1 MSGTSADGVDAVLLG
16 VEEANGPDAPPAV
29 RQLAAS
35 SHAWPG
41 DVARRLAGAMAD
53 QATTSGIARLRR
65 DVSEGFAEA
74 TRTLLEAAEVDA
86 SEIAALGCHGQTVW
100 HIPRGADEGGD
111 GRRDEPGAGT
121 SLQLLDPALL
131 AARTGVPVVSDFRS
145 ADLAAGGEGA
155 PLVSF
160 SDPILFAAEGRVRA
174 VLNWGGIANVTRVPP
189 RGTPRPGATPE
200 GGEQNAVSSAAL
212 PPLAFDLGPANALI
226 DAAVQLA
233 TGGEE
238 TFDEDGAHASA
249 GEVDDD
255 LLRDL
260 MADPWL
266 DRKPPKST
274 GKERYGAPWVRELME
289 ARGLRPDSAP
299 AGWNDFIRSL
309 AEFTVRSTAY
319 GIERFLGHVDEV
331 LVAGGGARNAVLL
344 AGLEAAL
351 APVPVRVLAA
361 TDGPS
366 GVDATT
372 REAAA
377 FALLAWAFLRGRPG
391 NVPEATGAVGPRV
404 LGSYTP
410 APDRPMPFAR
420 PAT

>member
-1 MSGTSADGVDAVLLG
+1 MKIIGLMSGTSADGIDAVLLD
-16 VEEANGPDAPPAV
+16 VKDTDGPDAVPAV
-29 RQLAAS
+29 RQLAAV
-35 SHAWPG
+35 SHAWPS
-41 DVARRLAGAMAD
+41 DVAARLAGAMAD
-53 QATTSGIARLRR
+53 QSTTSGIARLRR
-65 DVSEGFAEA
+65 DVSEGFADA
-74 TRTLLEAAEVDA
+74 TRGLLEVAGADAAAV
-86 SEIAALGCHGQTVW
+86 AALGCHGQTVW
-100 HIPRGADEGGD
+100 HIPPGEDAGPGD
-111 GRRDEPGAGT
+111 RPDRAPPGT

-131 AARTGVPVVSDFRS
+131 AARTGVPVVSDLRS

-155 PLVSF
+155 PLVAF
-160 SDPILFAAEGRVRA
+160 SDPILFAAPGRVRA

-189 RGTPRPGATPE
+189 GPSVGEAGAPG
-200 GGEQNAVSSAAL
+200 AAL
-212 PPLAFDLGPANALI
+212 PPLAFDLGPANALV

-233 TGGEE
+233 TAGTA
-238 TFDEDGAHASA
+238 TFDEDGARAA
-249 GEVDDD
+249 LGEVDDD

-274 GKERYGAPWVRELME
+274 GKERYGAPWVQELAD

-319 GIERFLGHVDEV
+319 GIERFLGDVDEV
-331 LVAGGGARNAVLL
+331 LVAGGGSRNPVML

-361 TDGPS
+361 SDGPS

-377 FALLAWAFLRGRPG
+377 FALLAWAFVRGRPG
-391 NVPEATGAVGPRV
+391 NVPAATGAAGPRV

-410 APDRPMPFAR
+410 APGRPMLGLHP
-420 PAT
+420 TG